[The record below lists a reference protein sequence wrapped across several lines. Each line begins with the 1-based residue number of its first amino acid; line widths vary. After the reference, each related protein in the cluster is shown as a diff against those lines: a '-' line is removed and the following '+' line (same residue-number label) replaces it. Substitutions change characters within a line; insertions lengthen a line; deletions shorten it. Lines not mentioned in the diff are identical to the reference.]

1 MVRNNSKSSRGGIG
15 TPGGAETTISIGGGA
30 LGGVPSG
37 SVVGVA
43 PGDVVVGDVAPGAI
57 VVVVVVPGAVV
68 VVADDPPAT
77 VVDVVE
83 EVVVAPSPPAMV
95 VVVTATSG
103 NSLSPTHNT
112 M

>member
-1 MVRNNSKSSRGGIG
+1 
-15 TPGGAETTISIGGGA
+15 
-30 LGGVPSG
+30 VPSG

-57 VVVVVVPGAVV
+57 VVVVVAPGAVV

-83 EVVVAPSPPAMV
+83 EVEVGDV